1 MLIVVALGGNALL
14 RRGQKMTVDLQR
26 ENILAATRSLAKLV
40 RAGHRIVITHGNGP
54 QIGLI
59 ALQAAAGP
67 SDGTYPL
74 DVLGAES
81 EGMIGY
87 LIEQELGNQ
96 LGPATLA
103 ATLLTQTLVNAEDP
117 AFQQPTK
124 PIGPQYDEAM
134 ARKLEQERGWRFKL
148 DGSHWR
154 RVVPSPKPL
163 RILESPVISMLVNL
177 GVIVICTGGGGIP
190 VIRRADGTLIGV
202 EAVVDK
208 DLASAMLADVIKA
221 DFLMLLT
228 DVDGVYLDFDSEAPR
243 RLKRIAPGEL
253 PLDQFPAGSM
263 RPKLEAA
270 MEFVQGSGRKAA
282 IGRLEQAEE
291 IVSGN
296 AGTLISAQGAGR

>member
-26 ENILAATRSLAKLV
+26 ENIVAAARSLAKLV

-67 SDGTYPL
+67 ADGTYPL

-87 LIEQELGNQ
+87 LIEQELSNQ
-96 LGPATLA
+96 LGPAISV
-103 ATLLTQTLVNAEDP
+103 ATLLTQTLVSPEDP

-124 PIGPQYDEAM
+124 PIGPQYEEAM
-134 ARKLEQERGWRFKL
+134 ARKLEQERGWKFKL
-148 DGSHWR
+148 DGSSWR
-154 RVVPSPKPL
+154 RVVASPKPL

-177 GVIVICTGGGGIP
+177 GVIVICAGGGGIP
-190 VIRRADGTLIGV
+190 VIRRADGTLIGI

-208 DLASAMLADVIKA
+208 DLASAMLADVIEA

-228 DVDGVYLDFDSEAPR
+228 DVDGVYLDFESEAPC
-243 RLKRIAPGEL
+243 RLKQIAPGDL
-253 PLDQFPAGSM
+253 PLELFPAGSM

-270 MEFVQGSGRKAA
+270 MQFVQGFGRKAA

>member
-96 LGPATLA
+96 LGSATLA